1 MLINQV
7 MNIILLRLY
16 LFIKIILSCLHL
28 FCEYNFT
35 AFVLVLCC
43 CCFAFMLFQGNEE
56 DQPPP

>member
-1 MLINQV
+1 